1 MIIIIFNINYLL
13 DILNH
18 FLYAKILLNKNSLEK
33 LKITEYKKYILS
45 YNTFYIKIYSI
56 IK

>member
-18 FLYAKILLNKNSLEK
+18 FLYTKILLNKNSLEK
-33 LKITEYKKYILS
+33 IKNNGNIK
-45 YNTFYIKIYSI
+45 NTY
-56 IK
+56 

>member
-45 YNTFYIKIYSI
+45 YNIFYIKIYSI

>member
-18 FLYAKILLNKNSLEK
+18 FLYTKILLNKNSLEK

-45 YNTFYIKIYSI
+45 YNIFYIKIYSI